1 MTASVADK
9 RPRSVPTRDVG
20 AVALTSG
27 RLSAWRRNHPEFL
40 ALLIAAGA
48 WVLLGGLL
56 SATAGHHHGG
66 QAGSYD
72 QHLTVWVAMVPA
84 MMLPTTLPH
93 LRYVGFATQAAR
105 TQRSVLLFSLGY
117 GAVWLLLGLVVAAV
131 PQPLTGWPLALV
143 VAAAGGWEVSRIKG
157 RALKRCCRTWPVRY
171 TGPAADASAVE
182 FGLRHGA
189 ACLLVGGPA
198 MIALML
204 AGHPWWAAVTLFA
217 VMLGQKLITAP
228 QRWSVAV
235 ALGFAAVAVAVA
247 GTAVFD

>member
-1 MTASVADK
+1 MVSAIWN
-9 RPRSVPTRDVG
+9 G
-20 AVALTSG
+20 ATLATSEETVVSDG
-27 RLSAWRRNHPEFL
+27 NHYFP
-40 ALLIAAGA
+40 
-48 WVLLGGLL
+48 
-56 SATAGHHHGG
+56 
-66 QAGSYD
+66 
-72 QHLTVWVAMVPA
+72 P
-84 MMLPTTLPH
+84 
-93 LRYVGFATQAAR
+93 
-105 TQRSVLLFSLGY
+105 
-117 GAVWLLLGLVVAAV
+117 
-131 PQPLTGWPLALV
+131 
-143 VAAAGGWEVSRIKG
+143 
-157 RALKRCCRTWPVRY
+157 
-171 TGPAADASAVE
+171 SAVE

>member
-1 MTASVADK
+1 MA
-9 RPRSVPTRDVG
+9 G
-20 AVALTSG
+20 AV
-27 RLSAWRRNHPEFL
+27 
-40 ALLIAAGA
+40 
-48 WVLLGGLL
+48 
-56 SATAGHHHGG
+56 
-66 QAGSYD
+66 
-72 QHLTVWVAMVPA
+72 
-84 MMLPTTLPH
+84 
-93 LRYVGFATQAAR
+93 
-105 TQRSVLLFSLGY
+105 
-117 GAVWLLLGLVVAAV
+117 
-131 PQPLTGWPLALV
+131 V